1 MEYKMTTKEA
11 LRKLLVKDNKINP
24 EMLQLITIFVMI
36 NMCKEVMKSG
46 DYTYSEDDECEINK
60 NKSGNSES

>member
-1 MEYKMTTKEA
+1 MGKRDWRIIMEDKRKTKEA

-36 NMCKEVMKSG
+36 EMIKEVAKGG
-46 DYTYSEDDECEINK
+46 DYNE
-60 NKSGNSES
+60 

>member
-1 MEYKMTTKEA
+1 MNSKEV

-24 EMLQLITIFVMI
+24 EMLQLISIFVMI
-36 NMCKEVMKSG
+36 NICKEVMKSG

-60 NKSGNSES
+60 NKSSNS

>member
-1 MEYKMTTKEA
+1 MENKMTTKEA

-36 NMCKEVMKSG
+36 EMIKEVMKGG
-46 DYTYSEDDECEINK
+46 DSDE
-60 NKSGNSES
+60 

>member
-1 MEYKMTTKEA
+1 MEDKMTTKEA

-36 NMCKEVMKSG
+36 EMIKEVAKGG
-46 DYTYSEDDECEINK
+46 DYNE
-60 NKSGNSES
+60 

>member
-1 MEYKMTTKEA
+1 MEDKMTTKEA

-24 EMLQLITIFVMI
+24 EMLQLISIFVMI

-60 NKSGNSES
+60 NKSVDSES

>member
-1 MEYKMTTKEA
+1 MTTKEA
-11 LRKLLVKDNKINP
+11 LTELLVKDKKINP

-36 NMCKEVMKSG
+36 EMIKEVMKSG

-60 NKSGNSES
+60 NKPVDRES